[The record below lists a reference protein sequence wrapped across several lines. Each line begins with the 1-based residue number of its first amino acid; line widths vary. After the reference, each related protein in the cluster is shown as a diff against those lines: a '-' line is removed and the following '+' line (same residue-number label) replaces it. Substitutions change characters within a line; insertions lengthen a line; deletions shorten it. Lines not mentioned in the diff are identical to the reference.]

1 MEITEPLKSL
11 DRGIDADV
19 VLSVEKHR
27 HVAEVTLHA
36 NGIRIHGKESSA
48 DMYSSVDAVIAK
60 LEKQIR
66 KYKDRVKRHNSRK
79 GGEPLVSTPE
89 LSAPSEEPGERDSD
103 KEFKVQN
110 KTIRRE
116 KLPMKP
122 MAIEEASLQLELAEE
137 PFIVFSNVET
147 QQVNVMYA
155 RSDGTYGLI
164 EPQF

>member
-1 MEITEPLKSL
+1 MWRIGPQNCADRLHCLRCPLPL
-11 DRGIDADV
+11 RRFDGIDK
-19 VLSVEKHR
+19 LSKNHP
-27 HVAEVTLHA
+27 LHA
-36 NGIRIHGKESSA
+36 AGSNGAQQLPKQCDLLLKRRICRPDEGLLEEDEGFNKELK
-48 DMYSSVDAVIAK
+48 I
-60 LEKQIR
+60 
-66 KYKDRVKRHNSRK
+66 
-79 GGEPLVSTPE
+79 
-89 LSAPSEEPGERDSD
+89 
-103 KEFKVQN
+103 QN
-110 KTIRRE
+110 KTIMRE